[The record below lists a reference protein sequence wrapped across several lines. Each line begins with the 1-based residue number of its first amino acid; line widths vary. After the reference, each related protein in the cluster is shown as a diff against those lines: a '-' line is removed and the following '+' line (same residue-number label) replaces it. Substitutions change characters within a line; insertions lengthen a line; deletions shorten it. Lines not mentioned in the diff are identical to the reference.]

1 MTAIVQFVTGNLFQ
15 GPKLWSMYWL
25 HQNHLGSLK
34 VCVTPISEAF
44 AAGGQGGCALLSLPV
59 SLMSRLGLGTSVL
72 NPPHLVEE
80 TGAQRRVLTTISR
93 GAGPSACSV
102 DS

>member
-1 MTAIVQFVTGNLFQ
+1 MTAIVQFVTGNLSQ

-34 VCVTPISEAF
+34 ICVTPISEAF
-44 AAGGQGGCALLSLPV
+44 AAGQGGCALLSLPV

-72 NPPHLVEE
+72 NPPPLVEE

>member
-1 MTAIVQFVTGNLFQ
+1 MTAIVQFVTGNLSQ
-15 GPKLWSMYWL
+15 GPKLWSMCWL

-34 VCVTPISEAF
+34 ICVTPISEAF
-44 AAGGQGGCALLSLPV
+44 AAGQGGCALLSLPV

-72 NPPHLVEE
+72 NPPPLVEE